1 MSLFIDFHAI
11 QAVPPSNINRD
22 EDGSPK
28 STVFGGTR
36 RARVSSQAW
45 KRAMRHDFDSH
56 LDQTELGVRT
66 LRMIDQIAARITD
79 RDPSIVGEA
88 AEKLA
93 VDVLTASGIKVEKV
107 KPRKSDPDQTEYSK
121 TGALLFLSNPQIDA
135 LADLAVRSEGKV
147 EKKEAKAVLNR
158 GNSIDLA
165 LFGRMVADAPDVN
178 VDAAAQVAH
187 AIGTHTVVPEFDYF
201 TAVDDKQSEDN
212 AGAGMIGT
220 VEFNTATLYRYATV
234 NVSLLQE
241 NLGSADASARG
252 VEAFARAFIRSMPT
266 GKRNTFAN
274 KTLPSFVLATVRTD
288 EPINFA
294 AAFEEAVE
302 PVQAQHR
309 PARAAGTD
317 PVKLEGS
324 LTQRSIT
331 ALVDEAQRVYE
342 SFDAAPESAYVLST
356 KYVDGLDDFAQA
368 VSISELVSA
377 LGDKV
382 RDQLD
387 SRQ

>member
-11 QAVPPSNINRD
+11 QAVPPANINRD

-45 KRAMRHDFDSH
+45 KRAMRHDFADH
-56 LDQTELGVRT
+56 LDESALGVRT
-66 LRMIDQIAARITD
+66 LRMVDQIVERMAALVPGLD
-79 RDPSIVGEA
+79 RKEA
-88 AEKLA
+88 EQRATE
-93 VDVLTASGIKVEKV
+93 VLKATGIKVDPV
-107 KPRKSDPDQTEYSK
+107 KPRKGDEDQSEYMK

-135 LADLAVRSEGKV
+135 LAALAVNDA
-147 EKKEAKAVLNR
+147 EKIDKKAAKLVLTR

-165 LFGRMVADAPDVN
+165 LFGRMIADAPDLN

-201 TAVDDKQSEDN
+201 TAVDDKQSDDN

-234 NVSLLQE
+234 NVSLLE
-241 NLGSADASARG
+241 KNLGDAEATARG
-252 VEAFARAFIRSMPT
+252 VEAFATSFIGSMPT

-274 KTLPSFVLATVRTD
+274 KTLPSFILATVRTD
-288 EPINFA
+288 QPINFA

-302 PVQAQHR
+302 PTK
-309 PARAAGTD
+309 G
-317 PVKLEGS
+317 
-324 LTQRSIT
+324 LTAMSID
-331 ALVDEAQRVYE
+331 ALIDEANSVYTK
-342 SFDAAPESAYVLST
+342 FDATPDSSYAVCT
-356 KYVDGLDDFAQA
+356 KTVTKLAGFADSMN
-368 VSISELVSA
+368 VTELVTA
-377 LGDKV
+377 LGDETRNRV
-382 RDQLD
+382 GGGQ
-387 SRQ
+387 

>member
-11 QAVPPSNINRD
+11 QPIPPANINRD

-45 KRAMRHDFDSH
+45 KRAMRHDFADH
-56 LDQTELGVRT
+56 LDDSELGVRT
-66 LRMIDQIAARITD
+66 LRMIDQIADRIRTLDESFDSDAAQAR
-79 RDPSIVGEA
+79 
-88 AEKLA
+88 A
-93 VDVLTASGIKVEKV
+93 VEVLTATGIKVEKV
-107 KPRKSDPDQTEYSK
+107 KPRKTNADQAEYSK

-135 LADLAVRSEGKV
+135 LAKLAVASQDKV
-147 EKKEAKAVLNR
+147 EKKAAKSILQS

-187 AIGTHTVVPEFDYF
+187 ALGTHTVVPEFDYF

-234 NVSLLQE
+234 NVSLLAA
-241 NLGSADASARG
+241 NLGSSEASARG
-252 VEAFARAFIRSMPT
+252 VDAFTRSFITSMPT

-274 KTLPSFVLATVRTD
+274 KTLPSFVLAAVRTD
-288 EPINFA
+288 QPINFA
-294 AAFEEAVE
+294 AAFENAVRPDNGLTANSVRALVGEAKRIYDVYDA
-302 PVQAQHR
+302 V
-309 PARAAGTD
+309 PAAAFMMSTISTED
-317 PVKLEGS
+317 VKELEGFATSVTLATMISS
-324 LTQRSIT
+324 L
-331 ALVDEAQRVYE
+331 AEE
-342 SFDAAPESAYVLST
+342 
-356 KYVDGLDDFAQA
+356 
-368 VSISELVSA
+368 
-377 LGDKV
+377 V
-382 RDQLD
+382 RDRIGVDQ
-387 SRQ
+387 

>member
-135 LADLAVRSEGKV
+135 LADL
-147 EKKEAKAVLNR
+147 
-158 GNSIDLA
+158 
-165 LFGRMVADAPDVN
+165 ADAPDVN